1 MSDDDDQRQ
10 RFAEYFA
17 ARQATLRR
25 TAYLL
30 CGDWHWAE
38 DLTQTAFIR
47 LAAGW
52 RRIQDPGAIDAF
64 ARTCLVRVY
73 LAESR
78 RMFRRRER
86 PVAQLPDRAG
96 ADDRAESVS
105 RQLAFAN
112 ALQALPPR
120 QRATLICRFYQD
132 LDVAATAAV
141 LGVSAGTVKSQ
152 TARGLAALHT
162 ALIAAGYEM
171 TRLPAAG
178 GMQ

>member
-1 MSDDDDQRQ
+1 MSDEDDQRR

-17 ARQATLRR
+17 ARQAALRR

-38 DLTQTAFIR
+38 DLTQTTFVR

-78 RMFRRRER
+78 RIFRRWER
-86 PVAQLPDRAG
+86 PVAQLPDSATTEDG
-96 ADDRAESVS
+96 TESLT
-105 RQLAFAN
+105 RQLAFAT
-112 ALQALPPR
+112 ALRTLPPR

-141 LGVSAGTVKSQ
+141 LGVSPGTVKSQ
-152 TARGLAALHT
+152 TARGLAALHG
-162 ALIAAGYEM
+162 ALAATGYEM

-178 GMQ
+178 GTE